1 MLKTLHYIRDKKE
14 LQALYLSQVPE
25 LYIRKEINEI
35 LKETRKSIPAGMR
48 VNAKNIS
55 TQEVIIIIEKNGT
68 PDGYILSD
76 ELKIKLNDYR
86 ELLSSKKLFKKKYK
100 DAT

>member
-35 LKETRKSIPAGMR
+35 LKETRKSIPVGMR
-48 VNAKNIS
+48 MNAKNIS
-55 TQEVIIIIEKNGT
+55 TQEVIMFIEKNGT

-86 ELLSSKKLFKKKYK
+86 ELLSRKKLFKKRYK
-100 DAT
+100 DVT

>member
-25 LYIRKEINEI
+25 LHIRKEINEI
-35 LKETRKSIPAGMR
+35 LKETRKSIPAEMR
-48 VNAKNIS
+48 MNAKNIS
-55 TQEVIIIIEKNGT
+55 TQEVIMFIEKNGT

-86 ELLSSKKLFKKKYK
+86 ELLSIKKLFKKRCK
-100 DAT
+100 DVK